1 MFAHDPGSPEA
12 HAGQAEDRRRLHA
25 ALLTLP
31 PKYREVLVLKDVE
44 GLAYEEIRPILR
56 LSIPALKI
64 RVIRA
69 RARMRAALEEVHR

>member
-1 MFAHDPGSPEA
+1 
-12 HAGQAEDRRRLHA
+12 
-25 ALLTLP
+25 LTLP

-64 RVIRA
+64 RAIRA
-69 RARMRAALEEVHR
+69 RARMRAALGEVHR